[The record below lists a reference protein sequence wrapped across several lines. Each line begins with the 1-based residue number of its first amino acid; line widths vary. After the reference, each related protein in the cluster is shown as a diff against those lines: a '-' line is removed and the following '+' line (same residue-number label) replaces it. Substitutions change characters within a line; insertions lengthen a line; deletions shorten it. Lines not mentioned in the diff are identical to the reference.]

1 MNALTTKQ
9 AAELLDI
16 NTRNVPLVVTRYRL
30 TTGNTVAQERIGHA
44 WAWGEAD
51 MQKVAK
57 WYATDPRRAGKGFA
71 DNTFAHTAETDWKV
85 RRRRTRYA
93 MEQIKAKRGWA

>member
-16 NTRNVPLVVTRYRL
+16 NTRNVPLVVARYRL
-30 TTGNTVAQERIGHA
+30 TTGNTVAQERIGRA

-57 WYATDPRRAGKGFA
+57 WYATDPRRDGQGFT
-71 DNTFAHTAETDWKV
+71 DNTFTHMPDADLKV
-85 RRRRTRYA
+85 RRRRLRYA
-93 MEQIKAKRGWA
+93 MEQIKAKRGW

>member
-16 NTRNVPLVVTRYRL
+16 NTRSVPAVVARYRAV
-30 TTGNTVAQERIGHA
+30 TGGTVAQERIGHA
-44 WAWGEAD
+44 WAWGKAD
-51 MQKVAK
+51 MQAVAA
-57 WYATDPRRAGKGFA
+57 WYKTDPRRDGQGFT
-71 DNTFAHTAETDWKV
+71 DNTFTHMPETDLKV
-85 RRRRTRYA
+85 RRRRLRYA